1 MPRKGSLLHTKTVKV
16 RGREY
21 VYFVTARKNAKG
33 QPVLYRL
40 PPKSSPQFGGI
51 YAGCLAARARA
62 ESMETE
68 LTVTDFARQYERS
81 AKFKALSDG
90 SQYLYGIYL
99 RMFVAALPTAPAGEV
114 ERSDILAVTDKLKPG
129 AANSFVRT
137 IAALY
142 VWGRKREIVRNAPCE
157 GIDMNEL
164 GEHEPW
170 PEPLLLDA
178 LGSDDAFVRLAT
190 HLLFFTAQRISDV
203 AGMRWGDIRGGAIF
217 VTQKKTGKDLE
228 IRLHRNLADEL
239 AKHPKTLGTILA
251 DEKGKKLPERTI
263 RDRVQAFAKAK
274 GFKIVPHG
282 LRKNAVNALLEVGCS
297 VAQTAAISGQTLQ
310 LVEHYARR
318 RDQARLGNA
327 AILQWERGESGT
339 GKPKGKT
346 AQ

>member
-1 MPRKGSLLHTKTVKV
+1 MPRKGGLLHTKTVKV

-33 QPVLYRL
+33 NPVLFKL

-62 ESMETE
+62 ESMEAE
-68 LTVTDFARQYERS
+68 LTVTDFVRQYERS
-81 AKFKALSDG
+81 PKFKALADG

-99 RMFVAALPTAPAGEV
+99 RMFAASLPTAPAGEV
-114 ERSDILAVTDKLKPG
+114 ERSDILAITDKLKPG

-142 VWGRKREIVRNAPCE
+142 VWGRKRELVRNAPCE
-157 GIDMNEL
+157 GVDMNEV

-170 PEPLLLDA
+170 PEALLMDA
-178 LGSDDAFVRLAT
+178 LSADDAFVRLAT
-190 HLLFFTAQRISDV
+190 HLLFYTAQRISDV
-203 AGMRWGDIRGGAIF
+203 SAMRWGDIRGGAIF
-217 VTQKKTGKDLE
+217 VTQKKTGTALE
-228 IRLHRNLADEL
+228 IRLHSALVNEL
-239 AKHPKTLGTILA
+239 ARHPKALGTILSGT
-251 DEKGKKLPERTI
+251 DGKKLSERAI
-263 RDRVQAFAKAK
+263 REKLQAFAKGK

-339 GKPKGKT
+339 GKAKGKT